1 MHSRQET
8 TNFLQEFEKGFDP
21 IKPELS
27 TVPVRILGYGEISTV
42 IAFELPELK
51 DMAFKRLPLFSCE
64 KEAEDYCA
72 LYLEYNGLLASLGI
86 DTPPSN
92 AYAVKGHRG
101 LHVAYLSQ
109 KRLDGGSIGNK
120 ALHNRPDAEI
130 ETLFGLVLDKMLAL
144 WQHNQQ
150 HPELQ
155 LGLDSQI
162 SNWAI
167 KYFTPDTPIT
177 GETEL
182 YFIDTSTPFIRKDG
196 TEQMNPLLF
205 LQSAP
210 KPMRWVLRKF
220 FLQDIMDRYYDFRL
234 VAIDLLANLF
244 KEQCPDLIDTLI
256 GVVNTKGG
264 EFLFGKALEYQEI
277 ERYYREDKFIW
288 KLFLSARRADR
299 FIQTQLLGNRYEF
312 TLPGKIRR

>member
-1 MHSRQET
+1 MHSRQST
-8 TNFLQEFEKGFDP
+8 THFLQEFEKGFDP
-21 IKPELS
+21 VKPERS
-27 TVPVRILGYGEISTV
+27 GVPVCILGYGEISTV
-42 IAFELPELK
+42 IAFDLPELK
-51 DMAFKRLPLFSCE
+51 DLAFKRLPLFSSE
-64 KEAEDYCA
+64 QEAEDYCR
-72 LYLEYNGLLASLGI
+72 LYLEYNRLLTSIGI
-86 DTPPSN
+86 DTPPSD
-92 AYAVKGHRG
+92 AYKVKGHRG

-109 KRLDGGSIGNK
+109 KRLDGLSIGNK
-120 ALHNRPDAEI
+120 ALHSRSDAEI

-144 WQHNQQ
+144 WQNNGQD
-150 HPELQ
+150 PKMQ

-167 KYFTPDTPIT
+167 KDFDTDTPINH
-177 GETEL
+177 ETTL

-196 TEQMNPLLF
+196 MEQMNPLLF

-244 KEQCPDLIDTLI
+244 KEQRPDLIDTLI
-256 GVVNTKGG
+256 GVVNAKGG
-264 EFLFGKALEYQEI
+264 EFLSGKALEYKEV